1 MNDKQLAKL
10 IRKTTDAA
18 EKSSARKRK
27 DRAFDP
33 TLQNRQD
40 HDEEAEERSR
50 MFEEM
55 RKREF

>member
-10 IRKTTDAA
+10 LKKTTAKA
-18 EKSSARKRK
+18 EAKHSRVRPAKSY
-27 DRAFDP
+27 DP
-33 TLQNRQD
+33 SLQNR
-40 HDEEAEERSR
+40 DEDDGADERAK

>member
-10 IRKTTDAA
+10 LKKTTARA
-18 EKSSARKRK
+18 EAKHSKVRPAK
-27 DRAFDP
+27 AYDP
-33 TLQNRQD
+33 TLQNR
-40 HDEEAEERSR
+40 DEDEGTEERSK